1 MVCFG
6 WDLQDHAVPALPW
19 WAGPGRGAQSSCGCP
34 GPLEVSMARLD
45 GAWSSCHG
53 RGWSGMGF
61 RVSSHPNHSMILW
74 TGRNHFPRAP
84 RLWEGS
90 TNTGFG
96 APGNTEPLAKG
107 PPAPPLPRVLF
118 PEERAEILSAPT
130 QKWRLLHPMCGNGLS
145 PGQEQCR
152 DTAAPWKHRTSKKCL
167 LG

>member
-1 MVCFG
+1 
-6 WDLQDHAVPALPW
+6 
-19 WAGPGRGAQSSCGCP
+19 
-34 GPLEVSMARLD
+34 
-45 GAWSSCHG
+45 
-53 RGWSGMGF
+53 MGF

-152 DTAAPWKHRTSKKCL
+152 DTAAPWKHRTSKKEVSVGVRRAPNPALGHSSPLESL
-167 LG
+167 LVLLLCPGYSQGHSSAPTVPCQHLTCPHLPRTRR